1 MGLEHVLD
9 AASVAVVGASKKETK
24 RGYQAIKT
32 LIEEK
37 FEGQVYPVNPKEE
50 SILGLRCY
58 AKVSDIEDPVDVVLI
73 TTPAPTIPEILEDC
87 GKKGVAGAVII
98 AGGFGELGKEGRK
111 LEGRIVEIARKNS
124 IRIIGP
130 NTSGMMNLK
139 RNLNLVGLKDV
150 PKGRIALICQSGN
163 MALSLITEASIKSQ

>member
-24 RGYQAIKT
+24 RGYQDIKT

-98 AGGFGELGKEGRK
+98 AGGFGELG
-111 LEGRIVEIARKNS
+111 
-124 IRIIGP
+124 
-130 NTSGMMNLK
+130 
-139 RNLNLVGLKDV
+139 
-150 PKGRIALICQSGN
+150 
-163 MALSLITEASIKSQ
+163 